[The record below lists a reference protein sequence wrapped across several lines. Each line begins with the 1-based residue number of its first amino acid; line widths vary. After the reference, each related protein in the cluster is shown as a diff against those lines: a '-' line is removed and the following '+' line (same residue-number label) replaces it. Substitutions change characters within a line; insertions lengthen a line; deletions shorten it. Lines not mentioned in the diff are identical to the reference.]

1 MPLRINKM
9 DKALLLFLLS
19 LLINLISKC
28 LRIGLGVIFYYFL
41 SAALMRE
48 YYRLEYRQF

>member
-1 MPLRINKM
+1 MPLRVNKI

-28 LRIGLGVIFYYFL
+28 LRISLGVIFCRFL
-41 SAALMRE
+41 SAALARE
-48 YYRLEYRQF
+48 YYRLEYWQF